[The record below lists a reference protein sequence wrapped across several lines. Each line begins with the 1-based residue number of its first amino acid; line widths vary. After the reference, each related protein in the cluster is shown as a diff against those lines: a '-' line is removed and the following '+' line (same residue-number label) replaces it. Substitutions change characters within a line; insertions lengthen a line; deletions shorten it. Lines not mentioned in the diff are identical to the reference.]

1 MLFAI
6 LIYGSE
12 TEYAALSPDEEAA
25 LMGRHADLRRDLDA
39 RSQLGPFMRLKPDT
53 VRTVRRYKD
62 RRFVTDGPFTETKEQ
77 LMGIYIVDCPTI
89 EDVYEAT
96 DRLDF
101 ESAIF
106 EVRPLTH
113 LDTGKA
119 GLHHVPTGG

>member
-12 TEYAALSPDEEAA
+12 SEYAALSPDEEAA

-39 RSQLGPFMRLKPDT
+39 RSALGPFMRLKPET
-53 VRTVRRYKD
+53 VQTVRRYKD
-62 RRFVTDGPFTETKEQ
+62 RRYVTDGPFTESKEQ
-77 LMGIYIVDCPTI
+77 LMGIYVVDVPTI
-89 EDVYEAT
+89 EEVYEAT

-101 ESAIF
+101 ENAAF

-113 LDTGKA
+113 LDMGQA
-119 GLHHVPTGG
+119 DLRHVPVGG

>member
-12 TEYAALSPDEEAA
+12 TEYADLSPEEESA

-39 RSQLGPFMRLKPDT
+39 KSQLGPFMRLKPDT

-62 RRFVTDGPFTETKEQ
+62 RRFVTDGPFAETKEQ
-77 LMGIYIVDCPTI
+77 LMGIYVVDCPGI

-101 ESAIF
+101 ENATF
-106 EVRPLTH
+106 EIRPLTH
-113 LDTGKA
+113 LDA
-119 GLHHVPTGG
+119 GTANLRHVPTDS